1 MITLPSTSTTL
12 GEFLQLEETEP
23 ASEYMDHKILQKPI
37 AQGRHC
43 LMQLELC
50 NAINQSL
57 KPLKIACALPEIRCT
72 FGGVSLVPDIG
83 VFQWERLPRQNDGE
97 IADRFNIYPDWTIEI
112 LSPQQSSTKVIRKI
126 LYCLRNGT
134 QLGWLIDT
142 LEKSVLVLTPEQTLE
157 ICDTPELEL
166 ALPQFINELDLDFKL
181 TVRDLFNFL
190 TP

>member
-12 GEFLQLEETEP
+12 AEFLKQEETQP
-23 ASEYMDHKILQKPI
+23 ASEYIHNKIQQKPM

-50 NAINQSL
+50 NAINKSL
-57 KPLKIACALPEIRCT
+57 KPSKIVCALPEIRCT

-83 VFQWERLPRQNDGE
+83 VFQWERLPRESNGE

-112 LSPQQSSTKVIRKI
+112 LSPQQSSTKVISKI

-134 QLGWLIDT
+134 QLGWLIDPQ
-142 LEKSVLVLTPEQTLE
+142 EKSVLVLTPAQTVQ

-166 ALPQFINELDLDFKL
+166 PLPQFINELDLEFKL
-181 TVRDLFNFL
+181 TVRDLFDFL